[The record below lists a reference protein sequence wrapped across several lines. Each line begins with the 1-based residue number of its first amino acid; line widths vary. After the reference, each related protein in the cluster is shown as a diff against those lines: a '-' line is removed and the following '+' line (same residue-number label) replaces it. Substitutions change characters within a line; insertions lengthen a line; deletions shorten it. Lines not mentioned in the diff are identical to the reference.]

1 MFQSRFKMKI
11 DFDSVMHHSKTSFV
25 SISYLFN
32 RIGYCQTKMNFITK
46 NITNI
51 LFLNWSKK
59 REKRKE
65 IYLFRSYQHLIRNS
79 TIGYV
84 STLPN
89 SIDWWSEY
97 LEIDKTYVEHRNDLR
112 LKSICASTLLLVV
125 IFQNGLPHI
134 GIIVCWRF
142 HLSWHFAFVVVII
155 CNNHYGEEGEK
166 ERRAIMTV
174 IKEEDCSPV
183 STSSGVVFVCSPFPL
198 SYEKWFLNICS

>member
-1 MFQSRFKMKI
+1 MA
-11 DFDSVMHHSKTSFV
+11 
-25 SISYLFN
+25 
-32 RIGYCQTKMNFITK
+32 
-46 NITNI
+46 
-51 LFLNWSKK
+51 
-59 REKRKE
+59 
-65 IYLFRSYQHLIRNS
+65 
-79 TIGYV
+79 
-84 STLPN
+84 
-89 SIDWWSEY
+89 
-97 LEIDKTYVEHRNDLR
+97 EIDLVD
-112 LKSICASTLLLVV
+112 ICASTLLLVV

-198 SYEKWFLNICS
+198 SYEKWFLNIWS